1 MRRIYL
7 LPVLF
12 LLILSGCI
20 KEYVSGSGA
29 ITSENRNLGGT
40 FTSIQVKGSINVQL
54 KQGDTTKVVVKDYE
68 NLLLYL
74 ETRLV
79 GNTLII
85 EYNDAWINRSAG
97 EVTLTVPRIAD
108 IDVSGSSDIGT
119 IGNFNFTDLSIN
131 VSGSSGLFLAGT
143 AKNLNVKISG
153 SGDIRAFEM
162 PSDSARITISGS
174 GSGQLNVKKLLD
186 VNISGSGDLIY
197 KGDPSVS
204 SRVTGSGR
212 VRRF

>member
-29 ITSENRNLGGT
+29 IVSENRNINGT
-40 FTSIQVKGSINVQL
+40 FTAIQVKGSIDVQI
-54 KQGDTTKVVVKDYE
+54 KQGDSTKVVVKDYE

-85 EYNDAWINRSAG
+85 EYNDAWVNRSAG
-97 EVTLTVPRIAD
+97 QVTLTVPRIVD
-108 IDVSGSSDIGT
+108 IDASGSSNIGT
-119 IGNFNFTDLSIN
+119 VGNFNFTDLSIN
-131 VSGSSGLFLAGT
+131 ISGSSDMFLAGS
-143 AKNLNVKISG
+143 AKNMNVKISG

-162 PSDSARITISGS
+162 PADSVKMTISGS
-174 GSGQLNVKKLLD
+174 GSGQLNVRKLLD